1 MYCSN
6 CGKKINDAASF
17 CPYCGQK
24 SENMVQ
30 GAGGSTPKKPKKKH
44 TALDVVCIVLGSIV
58 LGCVILFA
66 VFAFIGMLL
75 SGGQASDS
83 GSGKDTYFDA
93 VIESVQGDWYLWAE
107 DDKYWHFSIEG
118 TDYELFIQDTKT
130 LEITEFSGHIEP
142 VERTNSVD
150 KKSAYIS
157 GELNFIDSDA
167 EKKIRY
173 TYPNGVSGS
182 TELKYE
188 SNNLGAANMRRNDYF
203 GRPRELL
210 QGQWTWTAIGENGTE
225 YYLTLKVEEDNNYLL
240 LISDGTKFKTY
251 AGKMSLHY
259 YGGRIS
265 LCDDEDIVLLEL
277 WYKYDEDTDSITLM
291 DGEIELEKSPV
302 Q

>member
-6 CGKKINDAASF
+6 CGKEINDAASF

-30 GAGGSTPKKPKKKH
+30 GAGGSTPKKQKKKH

-93 VIESVQGDWYLWAE
+93 VIEAVQGDWYVWADGSE
-107 DDKYWHFSIEG
+107 YWHFSIAG

-157 GELNFIDSDA
+157 GELKFIDSDA

-182 TELKYE
+182 TELEYE
-188 SNNLGAANMRRNDYF
+188 SDNLGDTKMKRNDYF
-203 GRPRELL
+203 GRIRKLL
-210 QGQWTWTAIGENGTE
+210 QGQWLWTATGESGTE
-225 YYLTLKVEEDNNYLL
+225 YYLTLKVEEDNNYSL
-240 LISDGTKFKTY
+240 LILSDTQSKIY
-251 AGKMSLHY
+251 AGKMSLY
-259 YGGRIS
+259 AYGRRIL
-265 LCDDEDIVLLEL
+265 LCDDDDIVLLEL
-277 WYKYDEDTDSITLM
+277 RFQYDEDADSITLM
-291 DGEIELEKSPV
+291 DGEIELEKSPL
-302 Q
+302 

>member
-6 CGKKINDAASF
+6 CGKEINDAASF

-93 VIESVQGDWYLWAE
+93 AIESVQGDWYLWA
-107 DDKYWHFSIEG
+107 DDDAYWHFSIAG
-118 TDYELFIQDTKT
+118 TDYKLFIQNPKT
-130 LEITEFSGHIEP
+130 LEITEVSGRIEP
-142 VERTNSVD
+142 VERTYSVD

-157 GELNFIDSDA
+157 GELKFIDSDA

-182 TELKYE
+182 TELEYWN
-188 SNNLGAANMRRNDYF
+188 SGLGDEKMKRYDYF
-203 GRPRELL
+203 GRIRELL
-210 QGQWTWTAIGENGTE
+210 QGQWTWTATGESGTE
-225 YYLTLKVEEDNNYLL
+225 YYVTLKVEEDNNYSL
-240 LISDGTKFKTY
+240 LILTDTQNKVY
-251 AGKMSLHY
+251 AGKMSLYRH
-259 YGGRIS
+259 GGRIY

-277 WYKYDEDTDSITLM
+277 RFQYDEDTDSITLR
-291 DGEIELEKSPV
+291 DGESELEKV

>member
-6 CGKKINDAASF
+6 CGKEINDAAGF

-30 GAGGSTPKKPKKKH
+30 GAGGNTPKKPKKKH

-93 VIESVQGDWYLWAE
+93 VIESVQGDWYLWA
-107 DDKYWHFSIEG
+107 DDDAYWHFSIAG
-118 TDYELFIQDTKT
+118 TDYELFIQNPKT
-130 LEITEFSGHIEP
+130 LEITEVSGHIEP

-157 GELNFIDSDA
+157 GWLNFIDSDA

-188 SNNLGAANMRRNDYF
+188 STNLGDEKMKRNDYF
-203 GRPRELL
+203 GRIRELL
-210 QGQWTWTAIGENGTE
+210 QGQWTWTAMGEKGTE
-225 YYLTLKVEEDNNYLL
+225 YYLTLKVEEDNNYQL
-240 LISDGTKFKTY
+240 LISDGTEFKTY
-251 AGKMSLHY
+251 AGEMSLHCH
-259 YGGRIS
+259 GGRIY

-277 WYKYDEDTDSITLM
+277 RFQYDEDTDSITLR

-302 Q
+302 